1 MILEDIEEDEDKA
14 RNLNLHKEGVG
25 ELQLSLHNIEG
36 LTTKKSL
43 KLWGLLKG
51 CWVVVLIDCD
61 ATHNFISIEMVDKW
75 QLPITKTSLY
85 LVKVGDGHN
94 VSCKDK
100 CNSTHLQ
107 IQEFCVQH
115 DLNLFELGGVDVLLV
130 LEWLASLGEIKA
142 NFGDLTMKVKVEG

>member
-1 MILEDIEEDEDKA
+1 
-14 RNLNLHKEGVG
+14 
-25 ELQLSLHNIEG
+25 
-36 LTTKKSL
+36 
-43 KLWGLLKG
+43 
-51 CWVVVLIDCD
+51 VVVLIDCD
-61 ATHNFISIEMVDKW
+61 ATHNFISTEMVDKR

-85 LVKVGDGHN
+85 LVEVGDGHKI
-94 VSCKDK
+94 SCKGK

-142 NFGDLTMKVKVEG
+142 NFGDLNMKVKVQGETKVLKTNLEVIKALGALKLIQGAEFWFNTN